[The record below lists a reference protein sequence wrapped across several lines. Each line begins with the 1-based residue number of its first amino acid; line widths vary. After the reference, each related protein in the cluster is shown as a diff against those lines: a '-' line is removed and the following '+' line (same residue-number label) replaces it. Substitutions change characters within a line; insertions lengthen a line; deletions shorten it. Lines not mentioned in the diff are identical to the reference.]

1 MRKLFKLKRFYMFL
15 CFIGLIV
22 FAYKVLE
29 LRYDDADFAKEV
41 NDNVYNFKL
50 KANRYEVEGQTMR
63 YVEIGC
69 DTLPALFLIHGSPSS
84 ASSWQDLLK
93 DSLMLSHF
101 YMIAVDR
108 PGYGYSDF
116 GKVQTSIIKQAKMV
130 MPALKAQRT
139 KFDKIMVVG
148 SSYGGPVAAR
158 LAMEYPELMEAVM
171 LQSSSMEPKAEKIY
185 PISYPT
191 SKAPLK
197 WLIPTVF
204 RMANEEKLGH
214 EAALLEMDN
223 EWDKIIDPVTI
234 FHGDADDL
242 IYFSNALYAQ
252 KKLVNSAKVNLVAVK
267 GKGHGMLWSDFE
279 LVKKTMI
286 EAIELAN

>member
-1 MRKLFKLKRFYMFL
+1 MRQLFKLKRFYMFL
-15 CFIGLIV
+15 CFVGFIV

-29 LRYDDADFAKEV
+29 LRYDDDDFAAEV
-41 NDNVYNFKL
+41 NDNYYGYKL
-50 KANRYEVEGQTMR
+50 KANRYEAEGQTMR

-69 DTLPALFLIHGSPSS
+69 DTLPILFLIHGAPSS
-84 ASSWQDLLK
+84 SSSWQDLLK

-101 YMIAVDR
+101 YMVAIDR

-116 GKVQTSIIKQAKMV
+116 GKVQPSIIKQAKMI

-139 KFDKIMVVG
+139 KSDKIMVVG
-148 SSYGGPVAAR
+148 SSYGGPVAVR
-158 LAMEYPELMEAVM
+158 LAMEYPELMETIM
-171 LQSSSMEPKAEKIY
+171 LQSSSMQPKAEKIY

-191 SKAPLK
+191 SKWPLK

-214 EAALLEMDN
+214 EKALLEMDK
-223 EWDKIIDPVTI
+223 EWYKIIAPVTI

-252 KKLVNSAKVNLVAVK
+252 KKLVNSAKVNLVAMK

-279 LVKKTMI
+279 LVKKTII
-286 EAIELAN
+286 EAEKLAN

>member
-1 MRKLFKLKRFYMFL
+1 MRQLFKLKRFYMFL
-15 CFIGLIV
+15 CVIGFIV

-29 LRYDDADFAKEV
+29 LRYDDVDFAKEV
-41 NDNVYNFKL
+41 NDNYYGYEL
-50 KANRYEVEGQTMR
+50 KANRYEAEGQTMR
-63 YVEIGC
+63 YLEIGC
-69 DTLPALFLIHGSPSS
+69 DTLPVLFLIHGSPSS
-84 ASSWQDLLK
+84 ASSWQDLLR

-101 YMIAVDR
+101 YMVAVDR

-116 GKVQTSIIKQAKMV
+116 GKVQKSIIKQAKMV
-130 MPALKAQRT
+130 MPALKAQRG
-139 KFDKIMVVG
+139 KSDKIMVVG

-158 LAMEYPELMEAVM
+158 LGMEYPELMETVL
-171 LQSSSMEPKAEKIY
+171 LQSSSMQPKAEKIY
-185 PISYPT
+185 AISYPT

-214 EAALLEMDN
+214 EEALLEMDN
-223 EWDKIIDPVTI
+223 DWGKITDPVTI

-252 KKLVNSAKVNLVAVK
+252 EKLVNSAKVNLVAIE
-267 GKGHGMLWSDFE
+267 GEGHGMLWSNFE

-286 EAIELAN
+286 EAIKLAN